1 MKLHLHILAMGCC
14 LLANCAHLNGN
25 FQTVEPGRMYRSG
38 QLHAD
43 AFARRMDEF
52 GIRTVITL
60 RAADPNAK
68 WYHAE
73 VAACDARGAD
83 FHALGW
89 SMEQLPEPPSLV
101 RYLDLLETAQGPVL
115 VHCQGGV
122 HRAAIASAAYVLHRG
137 GTIADARAQIG
148 PGFRDAPIGR
158 LLNLYEA
165 SDGVPFGVW
174 ARDEYPALYALET
187 TNLRNPAE

>member
-1 MKLHLHILAMGCC
+1 MSCC

-25 FQTVEPGRMYRSG
+25 FQTVDPGRLYRSG

-60 RAADPNAK
+60 RTADLNAQ

-73 VAACDARGAD
+73 AAVCDARGAD

-89 SMEQLPEPPSLV
+89 SKEQLPEPASLL
-101 RYLDLLETAQGPVL
+101 RYLDLLEAAPGPVL

-122 HRAAIASAAYVLHRG
+122 HRAAVASAVYVLAHG
-137 GTIADARAQIG
+137 GTIEEAHAQIG
-148 PGFRDAPIGR
+148 PGFRAAPIGK
-158 LLNLYEA
+158 LLDLYA
-165 SDGVPFGVW
+165 AVGDVPFNAWV
-174 ARDEYPALYALET
+174 RDDYPAIYAREIGHDG
-187 TNLRNPAE
+187 NPAK